1 VRNILGRAAS
11 RLAILSLLIAPALAD
26 SLRADGRGSERHQ
39 PGTSSAANDPCAAS
53 RPRAG
58 APQRPAPWRAHLT
71 RDTAVYM
78 VKHLQLACRR
88 LNDFVQEHREILQ
101 GSQGLPEALGLVG
114 NLRARAIEPI
124 YRAYP
129 DLRAK
134 DLTSSA
140 SSGERNLVGAFA
152 STAANPGLMSRTT
165 ALRLHPWLNDAARH
179 FSEATAGLA
188 DSLELQAAKALVQEI
203 IDITAEINFAN
214 ASVYKSFPDLW
225 QADARKSWQ
234 RAAARA
240 PGPDDSFRK
249 TAPPPGTTRLS
260 DSAMSYIRK
269 FLAASRA
276 TSGQDDAV
284 ASISW
289 TEEERWKGP
298 NDADWHKVG
307 PGLSLGAFAQRQV
320 PPGVIQ
326 TIDGLRIILSA
337 PDPSI
342 FVGKVIDYQ
351 DGKFQ
356 LREP

>member
-1 VRNILGRAAS
+1 
-11 RLAILSLLIAPALAD
+11 
-26 SLRADGRGSERHQ
+26 
-39 PGTSSAANDPCAAS
+39 
-53 RPRAG
+53 
-58 APQRPAPWRAHLT
+58 
-71 RDTAVYM
+71 M

-88 LNDFVQEHREILQ
+88 LNDFVQEHRDILQ
-101 GSQGLPEALGLVG
+101 GSQALLEALGLVA

-140 SSGERNLVGAFA
+140 SSAERDLVGTFD
-152 STAANPGLMSRTT
+152 SGHANPGLMSRTT
-165 ALRLHPWLNDAARH
+165 ALRLHPWLSEAARH
-179 FSEATAGLA
+179 FSTATHGLA
-188 DSLELQAAKALVQEI
+188 DPLELEAAKALVREVT
-203 IDITAEINFAN
+203 DITAEIGFAN
-214 ASVYKSFPDLW
+214 APIYKSFPDLW
-225 QADARKSWQ
+225 QADARKSWL
-234 RAAARA
+234 RAAAQA
-240 PGPDDSFRK
+240 PGADDSFRK

-260 DSAMSYIRK
+260 ESAMSYVRK
-269 FLAASRA
+269 FLAAARVA
-276 TSGQDDAV
+276 SGQDDAV

-289 TEEERWKGP
+289 DEEQRWKGP

-307 PGLSLGAFAQRQV
+307 DGLSLGAFAQRQV
-320 PPGVIQ
+320 PPDVIQ